1 MTHLTISIIGSYL
14 LFSAHTRID
23 PNVYVYDRIRSNIII
38 KRKKNKAERKL
49 KEKLNLTSDQ
59 RFDRIYELYYGEKGH
74 DENDVV

>member
-1 MTHLTISIIGSYL
+1 MYMFMIESDQT
-14 LFSAHTRID
+14 
-23 PNVYVYDRIRSNIII
+23 NIII

-59 RFDRIYELYYGEKGH
+59 RFDRIYELYFGEKGH